1 MTRNEYNGWFN
12 YETWNYNQY
21 MMNDYDSY
29 KLIVRIATKLHKG
42 QTVSCYDPI
51 RKSSEDFSI
60 LGDDKSKYYTSKHAL
75 ADYLLA
81 RAWVEMERELKTDD
95 AWRVDKMTITDSTWV
110 RSALIG
116 AIQECNFFEIAS
128 HIIEDD
134 VMFDEEMKAYAED
147 IDQQAHAQ
155 GRESSVD

>member
-21 MMNDYDSY
+21 MMNDYEAY
-29 KLIVRIATKLHKG
+29 KLIVRLATKLHRG
-42 QTVSCYDPI
+42 QTVYCYDPI
-51 RKSSEDFSI
+51 RKSSESFSI

-81 RAWVEMERELKTDD
+81 RAWVEMERELKTDE
-95 AWRVDKMTITDSTWV
+95 ATWV

-116 AIQECNFFEIAS
+116 SIQECNFFEIAS

-155 GRESSVD
+155 GRESSAD